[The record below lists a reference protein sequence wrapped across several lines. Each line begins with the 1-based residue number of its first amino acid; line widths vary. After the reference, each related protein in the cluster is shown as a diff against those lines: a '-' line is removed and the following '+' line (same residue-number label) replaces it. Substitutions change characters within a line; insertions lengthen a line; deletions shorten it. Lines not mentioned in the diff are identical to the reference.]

1 MKFNDNNDCRD
12 LPYHLMYSPRD
23 SSRLEKLGSPVTI
36 SAGYE
41 IDCSETVPDHCYLV
55 KSGRIACYELSY
67 SGEQRIYNIM
77 LPGSIF
83 LEECVIYSRPCPIL
97 FRAIEESELVRI
109 DRCDLIRAFKKDI
122 DIVMDICESLSVK
135 FLSSMEHLRF
145 GPQQSASWKICRLL
159 AIYAMQYGKP
169 ADDGSITINEK
180 LSQQMMADI
189 LGMNRITVT
198 RKLKELRELNL
209 VSSSGG
215 HFIIHSMKDLE
226 AYMSI
231 ISGQE

>member
-1 MKFNDNNDCRD
+1 
-12 LPYHLMYSPRD
+12 
-23 SSRLEKLGSPVTI
+23 
-36 SAGYE
+36 
-41 IDCSETVPDHCYLV
+41 
-55 KSGRIACYELSY
+55 
-67 SGEQRIYNIM
+67 
-77 LPGSIF
+77 
-83 LEECVIYSRPCPIL
+83 
-97 FRAIEESELVRI
+97 
-109 DRCDLIRAFKKDI
+109 
-122 DIVMDICESLSVK
+122 
-135 FLSSMEHLRF
+135 
-145 GPQQSASWKICRLL
+145 
-159 AIYAMQYGKP
+159 MQYGKP

-231 ISGQE
+231 MSGQE